1 MADQLCPICS
11 VRVEANPRYPRYV
24 CRTCSGKA
32 LSRDGRPLKFYN
44 TGLSGGFSAQYAD
57 TGETYDGHHCFID
70 GVPCYADEAYMGGIV
85 ISVVE

>member
-24 CRTCSGKA
+24 CRTCSSKA
-32 LSRDGRPLKFYN
+32 LSGDGRPLKFYN

-57 TGETYDGHHCFID
+57 TGETHDGHHCFID